1 MFHGMGLAGSFCFQ
15 EVEMQR
21 ARWLFALLFAVAL
34 VAPSSPRA
42 QSESE
47 SESPFPLLPGL
58 EKQVEFWKKI
68 FTHYSTSQLV
78 FFDPLDMAK
87 IYEVQDV
94 GENSKPDE
102 YIEDER
108 SRIADAHGVDVSRVK
123 AQRGIR
129 ERTEAGIKRSG
140 RHIEYIRRVF
150 RERGLPE
157 DLGYLPLVESS
168 FNIGARSSAGAIGMW
183 QFMRVTGR
191 EYMRVDRHVDERIDP
206 IASTRAAAAYLG
218 RAHQRLGN
226 WPLAITSYNY
236 GQGGIARA
244 VAEIGSDNLVDLI
257 NNYSHPN
264 WGYAPK
270 NFYAEFL
277 VAVEI
282 GRNYEKYFPGLKL
295 DPPAN
300 FREIE
305 VKRGSSITQLARAS
319 GLTVD
324 EFLTWNPAIS
334 RNARSVPA
342 GYQLKLPADRNAPVM
357 VQAPEVVKQANSP
370 KTSQRAIGRPNATA
384 KPQIVRHRVK
394 PGETVFQIARRYG
407 ASVERIVEA
416 NRLHRAN
423 LLQVGALLLV
433 PRK

>member
-1 MFHGMGLAGSFCFQ
+1 MAWGLLVGVRFQ
-15 EVEMQR
+15 EVAMQR
-21 ARWLFALLFAVAL
+21 VRRFIVSLFAVAL
-34 VAPSSPRA
+34 ITPASIEA
-42 QSESE
+42 QSNSDREN
-47 SESPFPLLPGL
+47 PFPLLPGL
-58 EKQVEFWKKI
+58 EKPVEFWKKI
-68 FTHYSTSQLV
+68 FAHYSTSQLV

-94 GENSKPDE
+94 GENNRSDA
-102 YIEDER
+102 YIDDER
-108 SRIADAHGVDVSRVK
+108 ARIASAHGVDVARVK

-140 RHIEYIRRVF
+140 RYMEYIKQVF

-157 DLGYLPLVESS
+157 ELGYLPLVESS
-168 FNIGARSSAGAIGMW
+168 FNISARSSAGAIGMW

-191 EYMRVDRHVDERIDP
+191 EYMRVDRHVDERADP

-218 RAHQRLGN
+218 QAYKTLGN

-236 GQGGIARA
+236 GQGGMARA
-244 VAEIGSDNLVDLI
+244 VAEVGSDNLVDVI
-257 NNYSHPN
+257 DRYSHPY

-277 VAVEI
+277 AAVEI
-282 GRNYEKYFPGLKL
+282 GKNYQQYFPALEL
-295 DPPAN
+295 DGPAK

-305 VKRGSSITQLARAS
+305 VKRGSSIGQLARAS
-319 GLTVD
+319 GLSVD
-324 EFLTWNPAIS
+324 EFLAWNPAIS
-334 RNARSVPA
+334 RNARTVPA
-342 GYQLKLPADRNAPVM
+342 GYQMKLPADRNTPVF
-357 VQAPEVVKQANSP
+357 VQPIQANEKSSKVAQAAVARP
-370 KTSQRAIGRPNATA
+370 KTPA
-384 KPQIVRHRVK
+384 KVHLVRHRVK
-394 PGETVFQIARRYG
+394 RGETVAQIARRYG

-433 PRK
+433 PLK